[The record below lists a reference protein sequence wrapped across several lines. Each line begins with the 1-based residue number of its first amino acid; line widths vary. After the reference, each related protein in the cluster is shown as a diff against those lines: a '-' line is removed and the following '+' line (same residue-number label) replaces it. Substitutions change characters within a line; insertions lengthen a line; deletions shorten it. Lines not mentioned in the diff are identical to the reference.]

1 VKGED
6 KGGSWKVEAATLRI
20 ANCDLF
26 LIMNLFLSGKNAL
39 VCGSTQG
46 IGLAIAKELALLG
59 ASCTLMARNEKT
71 LAHAVTSLST
81 HLGQKHGYLVAD
93 FSDRAAVEQ
102 AIRKHIADTTVHIL
116 INNTGGPPAG
126 PITDA
131 SPEIF
136 LLYFEQHIAVNQVLA
151 VACLDGMKVAGYG
164 RIINVISTS
173 VRIPIDNLGVSNTIR
188 GATAS
193 WAKTWSNEVAQFG
206 ITVNNVLPGFTK
218 TERLNALIQN
228 IAARKGVEAE
238 TVAEQMAAEVPAR
251 RFGEA
256 DEIAAYVAFLATP
269 AAAYI
274 NGTSVPVDGG
284 RTGAI

>member
-26 LIMNLFLSGKNAL
+26 LIMNLSLSGKNAL

-81 HLGQKHGYLVAD
+81 HLGQQHGYLVAD

-102 AIRKHIADTTVHIL
+102 AIQKHIADTTVHIL

-136 LLYFEQHIAVNQVLA
+136 LLYFEQHIAVNHVLA
-151 VACLDGMKVAGYG
+151 VACLDGMKAAGYG
-164 RIINVISTS
+164 RIINVIGE
-173 VRIPIDNLGVSNTIR
+173 PIDERGPINT
-188 GATAS
+188 
-193 WAKTWSNEVAQFG
+193 
-206 ITVNNVLPGFTK
+206 TK
-218 TERLNALIQN
+218 YRPIHRDAPSF
-228 IAARKGVEAE
+228 
-238 TVAEQMAAEVPAR
+238 AEQGSGAELLITGKLLRLFLHYRLVP
-251 RFGEA
+251 G
-256 DEIAAYVAFLATP
+256 
-269 AAAYI
+269 
-274 NGTSVPVDGG
+274 
-284 RTGAI
+284 